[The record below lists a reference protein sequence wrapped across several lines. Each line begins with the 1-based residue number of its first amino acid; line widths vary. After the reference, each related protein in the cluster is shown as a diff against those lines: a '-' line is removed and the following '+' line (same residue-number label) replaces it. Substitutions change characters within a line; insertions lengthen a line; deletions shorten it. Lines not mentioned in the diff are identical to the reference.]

1 MGRARAAQARA
12 GATRASA
19 VLLLCALAVSA
30 LHVAPAQA
38 QGAQAAPVAQTTY
51 GKIRGYND
59 GPVKVFKG
67 VPYGAPTGG
76 VNRWLPPKPP
86 SSWKG
91 IRDTTEAG
99 GMSPQKFGAPMAEE
113 TAMIQKGPMTED
125 CLNLNVTTPAVGPK
139 SGKRPVMVWFH
150 GGGFSGGSGNATS
163 YDGRNLA
170 EKHDV
175 VLVTVTHRLN
185 VFGFLYLGDLFGPA
199 YAESGDAGV
208 LDLVAALK
216 WVKDNI
222 AEFGGDPANVTIF
235 GQSGGGAKVSTVMA
249 MPGAHGLFEHAI
261 AESGALV
268 RGISKQQ
275 ATDNARHLLDALGVK
290 TLAELQ
296 AVPQERLIAAMS
308 DVKFAATPV
317 VGGQSLPA
325 NPFDPTAPALSRDV
339 PFMVGT
345 TETEAVF
352 FPTTP
357 LEGVDDAKLHE
368 LVKNSTGAT
377 DADVDHLIGVFRHA
391 YPGKDDTY
399 LFQLLLSQTTF
410 QERSIEIAERKAEQ
424 GGAPV
429 YVYYFTKHATVHEGK
444 LRAVHTLEIPYAFDS
459 LAKSEPIIGPVTP
472 AQQAMADKVNS
483 AWVSF
488 ARTGNPNNPKIPAW
502 AAFDTKTRNI
512 MVMDDQFKAVSDPLR
527 ETRLAI
533 IEFRRKYPLRF

>member
-1 MGRARAAQARA
+1 MRRLLIALTLSAFNLAAAA
-12 GATRASA
+12 
-19 VLLLCALAVSA
+19 
-30 LHVAPAQA
+30 A
-38 QGAQAAPVAQTTY
+38 QGAQPAPVAQTTS

-67 VPYGAPTGG
+67 VPYGASTGG

-86 SSWKG
+86 APWSG
-91 IRDTTEAG
+91 IRDSTKAG

-150 GGGFSGGSGNATS
+150 GGGFSGGSANATS

-175 VLVTVTHRLN
+175 VLVTVSHRLN
-185 VFGFLYLGDLFGPA
+185 VFGFLYLGELFGA
-199 YAESGDAGV
+199 DYAESGDAGV
-208 LDLVAALK
+208 LDLVAALN

-235 GQSGGGAKVSTVMA
+235 GQSGGGAKVSTLMA
-249 MPGAHGLFEHAI
+249 MPGAHGLFQHAI
-261 AESGALV
+261 AQSGALV

-275 ATDNARHLLDALGVK
+275 GAENARHLLEALGVK

-296 AVPQERLIAAMS
+296 AVPQERLIAAML
-308 DVKFAATPV
+308 DTKFAATPV

-325 NPFDPTAPALSRDV
+325 NPFDPGAPALSRDV

-357 LEGVDDAKLHE
+357 LEGVDAAKFHE
-368 LVKNSTGAT
+368 LVKNSTGAS

-399 LFQLLLSQTTF
+399 LYQLLLSQTTF

-429 YVYYFTKHATVHEGK
+429 YVYYFSKHATVHDGK

-459 LAKSEPIIGPVTP
+459 LAKSEPIIGPVTA
-472 AQQAMADKVNS
+472 AQQALADKVNS

-502 AAFDTKTRNI
+502 GAFDIKTRTI
-512 MVMDDQFKAVSDPLR
+512 MVMDDKFKAVNDPLR

-533 IEFRRKYPLRF
+533 IEFRRKYPARF